1 MVSLYLYLLFSL
13 TDFNEDI
20 TLREP
25 EGLALVGIIGVTVI
39 VNMYLVIK
47 DVILKTKRKLLMIK
61 RLNYIEVQNASN
73 LASQQSTIEPKANE
87 EMKSEQKAEEKYNST
102 MKQRKPSQRLSVYKE
117 PANEKPQLKDNR

>member
-73 LASQQSTIEPKANE
+73 LASQQSTCEPKANE
-87 EMKSEQKAEEKYNST
+87 EIKSEPKAEEKYNST

>member
-73 LASQQSTIEPKANE
+73 LASQ
-87 EMKSEQKAEEKYNST
+87 
-102 MKQRKPSQRLSVYKE
+102 
-117 PANEKPQLKDNR
+117 